1 MWGLLRRTQ
10 RSMWKDRGRVSVV
23 GVGSVLKTIDRVG
36 GLKLIPGSVRVF
48 GGSNWTGTIMHRG
61 PATGKEMCQNETV
74 NMIHLRFVKTSALR
88 GRMFPVKLM
97 TDSWCRVF
105 G

>member
-48 GGSNWTGTIMHRG
+48 GGSNWTGNNHAPWPQRL
-61 PATGKEMCQNETV
+61 ARKC
-74 NMIHLRFVKTSALR
+74 A
-88 GRMFPVKLM
+88 RMRL
-97 TDSWCRVF
+97 
-105 G
+105 